1 MSLVFVVRL
10 IDRLTP
16 AYLLALVF
24 TLALASLESFTG

>member
-1 MSLVFVVRL
+1 MSLMSVLRL

-24 TLALASLESFTG
+24 PLAFASLASFTG